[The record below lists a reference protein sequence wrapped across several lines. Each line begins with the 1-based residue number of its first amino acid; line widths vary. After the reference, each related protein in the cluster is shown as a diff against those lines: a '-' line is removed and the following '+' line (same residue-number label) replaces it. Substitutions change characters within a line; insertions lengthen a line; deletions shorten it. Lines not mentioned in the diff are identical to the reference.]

1 MNIHLSLTTCLAA
14 VLLCVGCQNA
24 QKKNNKEGNPTPVV
38 DLFPTS
44 VEVNQSYV
52 ADIQAVQFV
61 EVQPKVSGFVAKIHV
76 DEGQLVHQG
85 QLLFTLD
92 PAEYDEALKEAEANL
107 KQAEAELQMA
117 DYEAERIQRMVEKEI
132 IAQIRL
138 DQARTEQE
146 VARMKVRQAKAK
158 LQLAR
163 THYAYTRITAPFD
176 GYIDRIPYKVGSL
189 VTPQSLLTT
198 VSDVSEVF
206 AYYKVNESEYL
217 RYKRSLL
224 NGERQPETDSI
235 ELVLSD
241 GTIYPHLGR
250 METVE
255 GDFERGTGSIA
266 FRVRFPNPDL
276 LLKHGVSGKIQMKT
290 KRDSVYL
297 VPHQSTF
304 EIQDFTYVY
313 TVDSTG
319 VVKVQSFEPLERY
332 HDFYVTQDFTP
343 GTTIVFEGVQ
353 LLKDGMKITP
363 EKRDFDAIRR
373 EIEAK
378 RSQNESKQ

>member
-1 MNIHLSLTTCLAA
+1 MFLTTSLICF
-14 VLLCVGCQNA
+14 GCGGGQE
-24 QKKNNKEGNPTPVV
+24 KKGKSGDRTPVV
-38 DLFPTS
+38 ELSPTS
-44 VEVNQSYV
+44 VEVTQSYV

-61 EVQPKVSGFVAKIHV
+61 EVQPKVSGFMAEIHV
-76 DEGQLVHQG
+76 DEGQLVHKG
-85 QLLFTLD
+85 QLMFTLD
-92 PAEYDEALKEAEANL
+92 PVEFDEALREAEANL
-107 KQAEAELQMA
+107 KQAQAELQMA
-117 DYEAERIQRMVEKEI
+117 EYEVERIQRMVQKDI
-132 IAQIRL
+132 IAPIRL
-138 DQARTEQE
+138 DRATTARE
-146 VARMKVRQAKAK
+146 VARMKVQQAKAK
-158 LQLAR
+158 LKLAQ

-224 NGERQPETDSI
+224 RGDRQPETDSM

-241 GTIYPHLGR
+241 GTHYPYQGR
-250 METVE
+250 VETLE

-266 FRVRFPNPDL
+266 FRVRFPNPDM
-276 LLKHGVSGKIQMKT
+276 LLKHGVSGKVQMKNN
-290 KRDSVYL
+290 RDSVYL
-297 VPHQSTF
+297 VPQQSTF

-313 TVDSTG
+313 VVDSTG
-319 VVKVQSFEPLERY
+319 KVKVKSFEPLERY
-332 HDFYVTQDFTP
+332 GDFYVTQDFEP

-353 LLKDGMKITP
+353 LLKDGMTITP
-363 EKRDFDAIRR
+363 EKLDFETIRR

-378 RSQNESKQ
+378 HKQEQ

>member
-1 MNIHLSLTTCLAA
+1 MNIGIKLMTCVAA
-14 VLLCVGCQNA
+14 GALCVGCGNA
-24 QKKNNKEGNPTPVV
+24 KKNKGKEGNRTPVV

-44 VEVNQSYV
+44 VEVHQSYV

-76 DEGQLVHQG
+76 DEGQLVRKG

-92 PAEYDEALKEAEANL
+92 AAEFDEALKEAEANL

-146 VARMKVRQAKAK
+146 VARMKVRQATAK

-224 NGERQPETDSI
+224 NGEHQPETDSI
-235 ELVLSD
+235 GLVLSD
-241 GTIYPHLGR
+241 GTVYPHSGR

-297 VPHQSTF
+297 IPHQSTF

-313 TVDSTG
+313 TVDTAG
-319 VVKVQSFEPLERY
+319 TVRVHSFEPLERY

-353 LLKDGMKITP
+353 LLKDGMNITP
-363 EKRDFDAIRR
+363 EKRDFETIRR
-373 EIEAK
+373 EMEAK
-378 RSQNESKQ
+378 RLQNDRNP

>member
-1 MNIHLSLTTCLAA
+1 MNIGIKLTACITIGLICA
-14 VLLCVGCQNA
+14 GCGGA
-24 QKKNNKEGNPTPVV
+24 QKNKGKDRDQTPVV
-38 DLFPTS
+38 ELLPTS
-44 VEVNQSYV
+44 VEVNHSYV

-61 EVQPKVSGFVAKIHV
+61 EVQPKVSGFMAKIHV
-76 DEGQLVHQG
+76 DEGQLVHKG
-85 QLLFTLD
+85 QLMFTLD

-107 KQAEAELQMA
+107 KRAEAELQMTE
-117 DYEAERIQRMVEKEI
+117 YEAERIQRMVEKNI
-132 IAQIRL
+132 IAKIRL
-138 DQARTEQE
+138 DQANTEQE

-158 LQLAR
+158 LKLAQ

-224 NGERQPETDSI
+224 RGERQPETDSI
-235 ELVLSD
+235 ELVLPD
-241 GTIYPHLGR
+241 GTVYPHLGR
-250 METVE
+250 METLE

-276 LLKHGVSGKIQMKT
+276 LLKHGVSGKIQMKN

-297 VPHQSTF
+297 IPHQATF

-313 TVDSTG
+313 TVDTTG
-319 VVKVQSFEPLERY
+319 HVKVQSFDPQERY
-332 HDFYVTQDFTP
+332 YDFYVTQDFEP

-353 LLKDGMKITP
+353 LLKDGMAITP
-363 EKRDFDAIRR
+363 EKLDFETIRR
-373 EIEAK
+373 EIE
-378 RSQNESKQ
+378 SKQMQDPQTK